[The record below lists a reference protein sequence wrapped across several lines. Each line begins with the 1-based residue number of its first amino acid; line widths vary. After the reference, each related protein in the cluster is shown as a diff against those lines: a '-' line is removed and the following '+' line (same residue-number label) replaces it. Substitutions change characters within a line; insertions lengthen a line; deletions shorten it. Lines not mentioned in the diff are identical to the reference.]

1 MFAYCEITLILG
13 SEIFIL
19 IHLAS
24 HLSSGRARRDRD
36 GKYSIVCIFNNIV
49 HIEAWLLSVNR
60 YLLIPF
66 QFHGWVRIQ

>member
-1 MFAYCEITLILG
+1 MFSYCEITLILG

-19 IHLAS
+19 IHLA

-36 GKYSIVCIFNNIV
+36 GKYSIVYIFSNIV
-49 HIEAWLLSVNR
+49 HVEAWLLSVNK

-66 QFHGWVRIQ
+66 QFHG

>member
-1 MFAYCEITLILG
+1 MFSYCEITLILG

-36 GKYSIVCIFNNIV
+36 GKYSIVYIFSNIV
-49 HIEAWLLSVNR
+49 HVEAWLLSVNK
-60 YLLIPF
+60 YLLVPF
-66 QFHGWVRIQ
+66 QFHG